1 MDAPTLQPK
10 FLPSRN
16 ELGLVAVGFCGGQV
30 SKQKVL
36 DKHRVSNTFD
46 RARLVSMLPPWL

>member
-30 SKQKVL
+30 SKSRITTAIGNSDMV
-36 DKHRVSNTFD
+36 D
-46 RARLVSMLPPWL
+46 RASLASMLHLWL

>member
-30 SKQKVL
+30 SESRIRL
-36 DKHRVSNTFD
+36 AIGNSDMID
-46 RARLVSMLPPWL
+46 RASLASMLHLWL